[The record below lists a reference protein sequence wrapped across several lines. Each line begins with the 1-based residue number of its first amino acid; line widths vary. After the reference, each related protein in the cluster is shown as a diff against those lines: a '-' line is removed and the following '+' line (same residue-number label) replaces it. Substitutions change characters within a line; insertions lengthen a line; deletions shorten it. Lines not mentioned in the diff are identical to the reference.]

1 VVDEADYVWLEC
13 GEAPPTLLITN
24 WGSVTESVDV
34 TSDYSYFDTE
44 SVTTGFVWR
53 SC

>member
-1 VVDEADYVWLEC
+1 VVDEADYVWSEC

-24 WGSVTESVDV
+24 RGSVTESGDV
-34 TSDYSYFDTE
+34 TSGYSYFDTG
-44 SVTTGFVWR
+44 SVTTEFVWR